1 MSIKIPWTSPMSS
14 TWTIDLDGLHLLVVP
29 STSVHYDEKKEKEI
43 EFQAKLQRLQK
54 IEDQIEME
62 KDNDNA
68 DGDKDASSDSFFKR
82 LLESIIRHL
91 EVTITNVHLRY
102 EDKQSNQG

>member
-1 MSIKIPWTSPMSS
+1 MTS
-14 TWTIDLDGLHLLVVP
+14 TWTIELDGLHLLVVP
-29 STSVHYDEKKEKEI
+29 STSVHYDEEKEKEI

-62 KDNDNA
+62 KEKMENPDGGDNP
-68 DGDKDASSDSFFKR
+68 DGDKDSFFKR

-91 EVTITNVHLRY
+91 EVTITNVHIRY